1 MRKTTSSLDPRPEVR
16 PAAGRFA
23 PALTACLAV
32 VALATAISGFTA
44 PPAAA
49 QSPQCA
55 AREAL
60 LDRLSSK
67 YQEEPVGI
75 GVTASGS
82 LLEVL
87 ASPSGSWTII
97 VTVPGGPTC
106 LVSAGDGWRTAP
118 VQLAKDPAA

>member
-1 MRKTTSSLDPRPEVR
+1 MRKTTSSLEPRPVVR

-32 VALATAISGFTA
+32 VAFTTFSASLTAQ
-44 PPAAA
+44 PAAA
-49 QSPQCA
+49 QAPQCG

-67 YQEEPVGI
+67 YEEEPVGI
-75 GVTASGS
+75 GVTATGS

-87 ASPSGSWTII
+87 ASPSGTWTII

-106 LVSAGDGWRTAP
+106 LVSAGEGWRNAP